1 MSTKSIQKT
10 LRYQR
15 FTLQDN
21 LEYFKAN
28 HTKKQ
33 QTFAEDIAISL
44 KNEFKSINPKYF
56 YDDTGSKLFDKICQL
71 PEYYPYNCEYSIL
84 KNIEKN
90 TEKRGRNMEIPR
102 EPLPPAV
109 PPRPPPRSVRRNSS
123 GAARS

>member
-10 LRYQR
+10 LGYQR

-71 PEYYPYNCEYSIL
+71 PEYYPYNCESSIL
-84 KNIEKN
+84 KNIEEN
-90 TEKRGRNMEIPR
+90 LTPHFTDDIRLVDLG
-102 EPLPPAV
+102 
-109 PPRPPPRSVRRNSS
+109 S
-123 GAARS
+123 GLSTKTRLLINALFQFQE